1 MSKRVLLCILDG
13 WGVGES
19 DPTNAVFSAKTKHF
33 NRLNKKFGSI
43 KLKASENSVGLPKG
57 QFGNSEVGHTNIGA
71 GRIILQDIMRI
82 SESFESEQIKK
93 KKIMNDLINNC
104 KRIHVLGLVSDG
116 GVHGHQSHLFNL
128 IEILNE
134 NSPEIFIHCIL
145 DGRDSSPL
153 SGIESIQLLLNKI
166 GKRKNIKIAS
176 ITGRFFAMD
185 RDNRWDRI
193 KKAYEAI
200 IEGNALRSEN
210 HLDAIKDSY
219 SKHITDEFFEPRNF
233 EGFKGVREGDG
244 FFITNYRADR
254 VREILSAIFDKDFEH
269 FERKNKPNF
278 AQSISMVEY
287 SKRLRKKIKPVFE
300 NVEIKNTMGE
310 VISANNLSQLRIAET
325 EKYAHVTYFLNGGVE
340 DKFRGEE
347 RILVPSPR
355 VRTYDKKP
363 EMSAYEVRDHV
374 VSNLCKK
381 KFDLMVVNFANP
393 DMVGHTGNLNA
404 TIKAVETVDNCIGD
418 IYNYCEKNDYI
429 LILTS
434 DHGNAD
440 KMFDKKKK
448 LICTTHSINPVPFI
462 ICKKCKYIKKFGKL
476 ADIAPTILNI
486 LNISVPCEM
495 NGSSLIK

>member
-1 MSKRVLLCILDG
+1 
-13 WGVGES
+13 
-19 DPTNAVFSAKTKHF
+19 
-33 NRLNKKFGSI
+33 
-43 KLKASENSVGLPKG
+43 
-57 QFGNSEVGHTNIGA
+57 
-71 GRIILQDIMRI
+71 
-82 SESFESEQIKK
+82 
-93 KKIMNDLINNC
+93 
-104 KRIHVLGLVSDG
+104 
-116 GVHGHQSHLFNL
+116 
-128 IEILNE
+128 
-134 NSPEIFIHCIL
+134 
-145 DGRDSSPL
+145 
-153 SGIESIQLLLNKI
+153 
-166 GKRKNIKIAS
+166 
-176 ITGRFFAMD
+176 
-185 RDNRWDRI
+185 
-193 KKAYEAI
+193 
-200 IEGNALRSEN
+200 
-210 HLDAIKDSY
+210 
-219 SKHITDEFFEPRNF
+219 
-233 EGFKGVREGDG
+233 
-244 FFITNYRADR
+244 
-254 VREILSAIFDKDFEH
+254 
-269 FERKNKPNF
+269 
-278 AQSISMVEY
+278 MVEY

-440 KMFDKKKK
+440 KMFDKKK
-448 LICTTHSINPVPFI
+448 N
-462 ICKKCKYIKKFGKL
+462 
-476 ADIAPTILNI
+476 
-486 LNISVPCEM
+486 
-495 NGSSLIK
+495 